1 MTKEERAERLH
12 LAYEIAWSIHHNKLV
27 AYLIAMEAVYRWEV
41 LPPQGQRLLSKEQ
54 KFQRLVFEVS
64 TCFERAIEA
73 ISIRDDAESKEHI
86 QHLVMNMRHLESTKR
101 SIPITAT
108 KYLSL
113 LSPKATNLEEQTMMT
128 HYIKHLAM
136 IALRH
141 SLVKTTVSHLQL
153 LYRFATN
160 ETRSIYEHLETALE
174 KAGEVKDLQFFAKAR
189 RELLDDLRNRF
200 GALIRIELC
209 LAPNG
214 AATHQLAA
222 SPATHDQTDFVEAC
236 LREFAPRDVRRSS
249 WTPSKLRNKG
259 EFVYQLLYPEQF
271 QVVLAETGL
280 SAVPH
285 PMFWPVFTNTEKST
299 SPPSPRQLPSLRD
312 REVRVAVSKLGLAA
326 QRRQQWSGRLL
337 QIVVDGREYTQLDLD
352 ETSQTTLR
360 LGSSTATIEVLARA
374 EEVDILLAQ
383 FLFSEEEFDPEGGP
397 SEHVVV
403 LGGGRKITFALTPGV
418 NGEGAEITIGYQEPF
433 MARIASKVNL
443 TPYVSM
449 LVPQAAV
456 PLLLR
461 SLKGTI
467 SLAALCLTV
476 FLGLRFS
483 QSLMIPHIITQKDI
497 PALTPASPN
506 ATGGRQSH
514 SSTLGHSGG
523 NENSSPSE
531 QQQPP
536 FLCEISIRPVGG
548 NRQFYQAVETRLA
561 HKLSPDT
568 TRLRVVPYS
577 EKRDAFLN
585 IKADWQYGI
594 LGRIFDWAL
603 IEVRLADN
611 TGKQT
616 LWPLTSGARQYQGNS
631 DGVIDAI
638 AQDMMRDLIN
648 AKRLGCKN

>member
-1 MTKEERAERLH
+1 MTKEDRAERLQ
-12 LAYEIAWSIHHNKLV
+12 LAYELAWSIHRNKLV

-64 TCFERAIEA
+64 TFFEKAIEA
-73 ISIRDDAESKEHI
+73 ISIGDDAESKDQI
-86 QHLVMNMRHLESTKR
+86 QRLVMNMRHLESTER
-101 SIPITAT
+101 STPTTVT

-153 LYRFATN
+153 LYRFVTN
-160 ETRSIYEHLETALE
+160 ETRSIYEHLEMALE

-189 RELLDDLRNRF
+189 RELLDDLNNRF

-222 SPATHDQTDFVEAC
+222 FPATHDQTDFVKEC

-249 WTPSKLRNKG
+249 WTPNKLRNKG

-280 SAVPH
+280 SAVTQPI
-285 PMFWPVFTNTEKST
+285 FWPVFTNTGKST

-337 QIVVDGREYTQLDLD
+337 QIVVDGRESTQLDLD
-352 ETSQTTLR
+352 EASQTTLR
-360 LGSSTATIEVLARA
+360 LGSDTATIEVLARA
-374 EEVDILLAQ
+374 GEVDILLAQ
-383 FLFSEEEFDPEGGP
+383 CLFSEEEFDPEGGA

-403 LGGGRKITFALTPGV
+403 LGGGRKITFAVTPEVDGK
-418 NGEGAEITIGYQEPF
+418 GADVTIGYQDPF
-433 MARIASKVNL
+433 MTRIASKVKL
-443 TPYVSM
+443 TPYIYLGPQTAVSIV
-449 LVPQAAV
+449 LK
-456 PLLLR
+456 
-461 SLKGTI
+461 SLKGAL
-467 SLAALCLTV
+467 SLAALCLMV
-476 FLGLRFS
+476 FLGWRVS
-483 QSLMIPHIITQKDI
+483 QSLMIPHIITQKEI
-497 PALTPASPN
+497 PVLTPAFPN
-506 ATGGRQSH
+506 AKGGGQSH

-523 NENSSPSE
+523 NETSSPSE
-531 QQQPP
+531 QQQPSS
-536 FLCEISIRPVGG
+536 LCEISIRQVGG
-548 NRQFYQAVETRLA
+548 NRQFYQAVETKLA
-561 HKLSPDT
+561 HKLSPAT
-568 TRLRVVPYS
+568 ARLRVVPHNEES
-577 EKRDAFLN
+577 AVFLN

-603 IEVRLADN
+603 IDVRLADN

-616 LWPLTSGARQYQGNS
+616 LWPLTSSARQYQGNS

-638 AQDMMRDLIN
+638 AQDLIRDLIT